1 MICSR
6 TLAALMLVAVGARV
20 AAAAAMQRTA
30 DATVVSLSVVPKPG
44 RADVVVGVQ
53 GSVTIKHFTLR
64 RPDQIV
70 VELSDATLGLDAAA
84 YDGVARGG
92 ITRIRCSQFTDTVIR
107 VVLTLDAAHPYGVSN
122 ENGEIHISVEGAG
135 DFSPW
140 NSGGTLDRSTAPSFH
155 RSTVSPE
162 QRVTYSPENAPIADV
177 LAAFSSFTGRTILP
191 SKNVQGAVTAN
202 ILNQP
207 WDVALKK
214 LMNANGYDV
223 IVDESGI
230 IIVDTFDAIVARQA
244 SVPLQTWTVRLN
256 YSRALAVRDMV
267 AARLTHTCVSS
278 LPGASGLTQ
287 TPASQ
292 VATATTGVQ
301 NLSCPQRGT
310 VTADTISNAVSIT
323 DVPTALPELLE
334 YARSLDLRPPQ
345 VNIKAKIILVDRS
358 QLEGMGLRY
367 DLGTQNQYFNDI
379 VPRPDPLGTPL
390 TTPGQI
396 TLGGNVLSS
405 IANASARVPGAALE
419 LVHSIALGN
428 YDFTSFLEALRTN
441 ALLDVQAEPS
451 ASVLNNRTAN
461 LTAGTQVPIRVIDA
475 NSAANNISSAPRAQV
490 SMQQTGII
498 LTVTPQVTANRQVQ
512 MRVHVE
518 NSDVQFQDND
528 VGAVFPTQKVDNEV
542 LVADGETA
550 VMGGLTQTSV
560 SISKSGIP
568 ILVNLPVV
576 GRFFGVTNRRETKR
590 DLLILITPR
599 IIDAGQAPE
608 GR

>member
-1 MICSR
+1 MTLVLSILIALGVR
-6 TLAALMLVAVGARV
+6 TLVVA
-20 AAAAAMQRTA
+20 MEHPTSE
-30 DATVVSLSVVPKPG
+30 ATVVSLSVVPRAG
-44 RADVVVGVQ
+44 RADVVVGVD
-53 GSVTIKHFTLR
+53 GSVTFKHFTLSD
-64 RPDQIV
+64 PDEIV
-70 VELSDATLGLDAAA
+70 IDIAGATLALPAGGE
-84 YDGVARGG
+84 YDGVVRGG
-92 ITRIRCSQFTDTVIR
+92 ITRIHYSQFTDSVVR
-107 VVLTLDAAHPYGVSN
+107 VVLTLDSARPYVVSN
-122 ENGEIHISVEGAG
+122 ENGEIRISVEGAD
-135 DFSPW
+135 DFSSW
-140 NSGGTLDRSTAPSFH
+140 SSGKRPERSSAPPLRRSTAP
-155 RSTVSPE
+155 PE
-162 QRVTYSPENAPIADV
+162 QRITYSPENAPIADV
-177 LAAFSSFTGRTILP
+177 LTAFASFTGRTILP
-191 SKNVQGAVTAN
+191 SKNVQGNITAN

-223 IVDESGI
+223 VIDDSGI
-230 IIVDTFDAIVARQA
+230 IIVDTFDAISARQA
-244 SVPLQTWTVRLN
+244 SIPLQTLTVRLN
-256 YSRALAVRDMV
+256 YSRALAVREMV
-267 AARLTHTCVSS
+267 AARLSRTCVSPFIS
-278 LPGASGLTQ
+278 TAGLTP

-292 VATATTGVQ
+292 VGTVATGVQ
-301 NLSCPQRGT
+301 SLSCPQRGT

-323 DVPTALPELLE
+323 DVPSALPELVE
-334 YARSLDLRPPQ
+334 YARTLDLRPPQ

-358 QLEGMGLRY
+358 QLEGLGLRY
-367 DLGTQNQYFNDI
+367 DLGTQTQYFNDI
-379 VPRPDPLGTPL
+379 VPRLDPTGTPL

-396 TLGGNVLSS
+396 VLGGNTLSS

-428 YDFTSFLEALRTN
+428 YDFTSFLEALQTN

-518 NSDVQFQDND
+518 NSDVQFLDND

-560 SISKSGIP
+560 SVSKSGIP
-568 ILVNLPVV
+568 ILVNLPVI
-576 GRFFGVTNRRETKR
+576 GRFFGMTNRRETKR

-599 IIDAGQAPE
+599 IIDAGE